1 MSALYKKVELI
12 ANVAIILVAIM
23 IGVVL
28 VQRFFFAKTAQPPQT
43 VALGSKVSLSGVE
56 WTKNGKTLLLALQVG
71 CRFCSESAPFYQ
83 RVVETANSKG
93 VKVVAV
99 LPQPPTE
106 SENYLRTLA
115 IPISDVR
122 QASLESLSVGGTP
135 TLILVNEKGE
145 VAGAWVGK
153 LPGDK
158 EAEVLSRL

>member
-1 MSALYKKVELI
+1 MGALYKKIELL

-23 IGVVL
+23 IGVML
-28 VQRFFFAKTAQPPQT
+28 VQKFFFARSAQPSQT
-43 VALGSKVSLSGVE
+43 VALGSKVSLPGVE
-56 WTKNGKTLLLALQVG
+56 WAKNGKTLLVALQVG
-71 CRFCSESAPFYQ
+71 CHFCSESAPFYQ
-83 RVVETANSKG
+83 RVVQTAGSKG

-99 LPQPPTE
+99 LPQPLTE
-106 SENYLRTLA
+106 SLDYLRTLA

-122 QASLESLSVGGTP
+122 QASLESLSVRGTP